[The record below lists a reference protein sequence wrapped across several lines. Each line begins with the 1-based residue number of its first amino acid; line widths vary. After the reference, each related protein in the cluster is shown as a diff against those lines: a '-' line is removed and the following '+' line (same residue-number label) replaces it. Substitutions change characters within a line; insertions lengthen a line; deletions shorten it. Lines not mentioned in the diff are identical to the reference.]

1 MSTHLHNAASP
12 QWLALV
18 EDEPTLREEL
28 AFQLQHH
35 GFSVLAFADA
45 FGLYRHMATGTVAAV
60 VLDIGLPGEDGLSI
74 ANLLRS
80 HDRQLGIVFLTA
92 RAQRDDKMTGLQIGA
107 DAYLVK
113 PVDLDELVLVL
124 RRLLVRQ
131 LPAEP
136 SVPTAQSPPTEPNE
150 LALWKLNRDRATI
163 IAPSGQTVQLT
174 LVELQLLTVLANRD
188 GQACKPAELGRGMGL
203 MNDEWSQHR
212 LEVIVSRLRNK
223 VLRETGLPAPV
234 RTVRGLGY
242 AWWAGGSVPV

>member
-1 MSTHLHNAASP
+1 MSTCSQNVAAP
-12 QWLALV
+12 QWVVSV
-18 EDEPTLREEL
+18 EDEPTLREEI

-35 GFSVLAFADA
+35 GFRVLAFADA

-74 ANLLRS
+74 ATLLRS
-80 HDRQLGIVFLTA
+80 HDPQLGIVFLTA
-92 RAQRDDKMTGLQIGA
+92 RAQRDDKMTGLQAGA

-124 RRLLVRQ
+124 RRLLARQ

-136 SVPTAQSPPTEPNE
+136 SVPTAQSTPTEPKE
-150 LALWKLNRDRATI
+150 LALWKLNRDRAKI
-163 IAPSGQTVQLT
+163 IAPNGQTVQLT
-174 LVELQLLTVLANRD
+174 LVELQLLTILASRD

-203 MNDEWSQHR
+203 MDDEWSQHR

-234 RTVRGLGY
+234 RTVRGMGY
-242 AWWAGGSVPV
+242 AWRADESAPV